1 MPFQFD
7 HLRTLTTLVDEGT
20 FDAAA
25 RRLHVTA
32 SAVSQRIRT
41 MEQSA
46 GKVLVQRT
54 NPVVP
59 TAAGDVVL
67 RLARQV
73 LLLDEDAAAELRR
86 GDGDGDRVAVPLAV
100 NADSLSTW
108 FLEALAELPDDLG
121 AVYEIHREDEEHTTS
136 LLRSGTVMA
145 AVTSTPE
152 AVQGC
157 VVEGLGTMRYL
168 AVCSPRFADAHMG
181 GRADMARLDRVPV
194 VNFDRKDDLQ
204 NAFVRSV
211 TGREPQAPRHYIPAS
226 SDFAKTILLGFGW
239 GMVPE
244 EQCLDEI
251 ERGALI
257 SLAPERPV
265 DVRLY
270 WQRWNLRSPLL
281 DGLTSGLRAA
291 AAARLHPL

>member
-1 MPFQFD
+1 MAFQFD
-7 HLRTLTTLVDEGT
+7 HLRTLTALVDEGT

-86 GDGDGDRVAVPLAV
+86 GDGDGGRVALPLAV

-168 AVCSPRFADAHMG
+168 AVCSPGFADRHMG
-181 GRADMARLDRVPV
+181 GRAGLAHLDRAPV

-204 NAFVRSV
+204 NTFVRSV

-244 EQCLDEI
+244 EQCLAEI
-251 ERGALI
+251 ERGALV
-257 SLAPERPV
+257 SLAPQRPV

-291 AAARLHPL
+291 AADRLRPL

>member
-1 MPFQFD
+1 MTFQFD
-7 HLRTLTTLVDEGT
+7 HLRTLTALVDEGT

-73 LLLDEDAAAELRR
+73 LLLEADAGAELRR
-86 GDGDGDRVAVPLAV
+86 GDGDGGRVALPLAV

-157 VVEGLGTMRYL
+157 VVEGLGAMRYL

-181 GRADMARLDRVPV
+181 GRADTAHLDRAPV

-211 TGREPQAPRHYIPAS
+211 TGREPQAPRHFIPAS

-281 DGLTSGLRAA
+281 DDLTSGLRAA
-291 AAARLHPL
+291 AATRLRPL